1 MVVKCFLKKANSD
14 LIGDYPPLIGR
25 IVFDL
30 ANYKK

>member
-1 MVVKCFLKKANSD
+1 MFLKKANSD